1 MEPRVVYYRVLRQ
14 VVRWLPLVLL
24 FSSCAEPKQKA
35 FTLATTTSVENSG
48 LLQHLT
54 SRFHQKTGIEV
65 RPFVVGSGKALRMAR
80 EGQVSLILTHDP
92 HGERAFVATGK
103 AELYREFARND
114 FIIVGPLKNP
124 AAILE
129 TDTPQAAFRK
139 IHQTSSPFASR
150 ADESGTHVRELTLW
164 RAIGAD
170 PGKNPNYAP
179 LGQSMSALLRSADQ
193 LEAYVLTDRATF
205 ELLRD
210 KLELKP
216 YVERGPDLVN
226 KYAVTLVKTD
236 APEREYAAEFA
247 RWLLSKE
254 GREAVESFRING
266 RQVFFSLP

>member
-1 MEPRVVYYRVLRQ
+1 MLIF
-14 VVRWLPLVLL
+14 LVG
-24 FSSCAEPKQKA
+24 SCVEPKEKA

-48 LLQHLT
+48 LLQHLA
-54 SRFHQKTGIEV
+54 SRFREKTGIEI

-80 EGQVSLILTHDP
+80 EGQVSLIITHDP
-92 HGERAFVATGK
+92 DGERAFVATGS
-103 AELYREFARND
+103 ADLYREFSRND
-114 FIIVGPLKNP
+114 FIIAGPLKNP

-129 TDTPQAAFRK
+129 TDTPRVAFGK
-139 IHQTSSPFASR
+139 IHQSSSPFASR
-150 ADESGTHVRELTLW
+150 ADESGTHVRELMLW
-164 RAIGAD
+164 RAVGVD
-170 PGKNPNYAP
+170 PRTNPNYAP

-193 LEAYVLTDRATF
+193 LEAYVLTDGATF

-226 KYAVTLVKTD
+226 KYSVTLVKTD

-247 RWLLSKE
+247 RWLLSNE